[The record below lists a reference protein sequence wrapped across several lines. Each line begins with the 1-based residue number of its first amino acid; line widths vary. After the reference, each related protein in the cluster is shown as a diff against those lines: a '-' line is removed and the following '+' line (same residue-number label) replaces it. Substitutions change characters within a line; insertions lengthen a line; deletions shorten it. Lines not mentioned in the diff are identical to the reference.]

1 MLDTEANSLDDDDM
15 KGAGCCADIAMSFN
29 SKTIMELGM
38 INQKPTNPRPMHLG
52 KIYYLILCM
61 HQDANTYLASSEK
74 ENERRC

>member
-15 KGAGCCADIAMSFN
+15 KGAGRCADIAMSFN

-52 KIYYLILCM
+52 KI
-61 HQDANTYLASSEK
+61 
-74 ENERRC
+74 